1 MVGQL
6 VGLWEHVN
14 MWRPSA
20 KEERVIGHCVW
31 ACLRAQPQHLGDQ
44 AAHLC
49 GFSGVSS
56 VLSIAVSYHVD
67 KHNLFDMLSMPGVVE
82 HGMLP
87 LAGPVVV
94 VLADASA
101 ALCAR
106 GAPRCSTRWLSKC
119 VTVWWA
125 LQYCSL

>member
-1 MVGQL
+1 MVGQF

-14 MWRPSA
+14 MWRRPA
-20 KEERVIGHCVW
+20 KEERVIGQCFW
-31 ACLRAQPQHLGDQ
+31 DCLRAQPQHLGDQ
-44 AAHLC
+44 ATHLC
-49 GFSGVSS
+49 GFSGVGS
-56 VLSIAVSYHVD
+56 VLSIAVSCHVD
-67 KHNLFDMLSMPGVVE
+67 EHLFNMLSMPGVVK

-106 GAPRCSTRWLSKC
+106 GAPRCSAR
-119 VTVWWA
+119 
-125 LQYCSL
+125 